1 MSVMSEE
8 TCIFSLEDRNI
19 CEKNKAFA
27 GDPLNSLVR
36 DVYKKTFIIIEDI
49 VSVQDAVCL
58 LYQKKYLSNI

>member
-19 CEKNKAFA
+19 CEKNKSFA

-49 VSVQDAVCL
+49 VSVQDAICL